1 MMTTMMRAVTGA
13 EGATTK
19 STNADT
25 ADGAADGFSFPVMVA
40 GEAAVVAADGLAEA
54 AEVTSVDS
62 VGEILAEEV
71 PGGTGS
77 ILLIISF

>member
-1 MMTTMMRAVTGA
+1 
-13 EGATTK
+13 
-19 STNADT
+19 
-25 ADGAADGFSFPVMVA
+25 MVA
-40 GEAAVVAADGLAEA
+40 GEAAEVAADSLAEA